1 MKTSLDP
8 RHTRRQKLIEEVFK
22 KQFHDQKV
30 TPEAQQLMDK
40 QEFLDEQIH
49 KAAAEFPIDKINRV
63 DLAILRL
70 AVYELLVVKK
80 EPPRVIIDEAIELA
94 KEYGGEN
101 SPGFINGALGKII
114 NNDTTNI

>member
-30 TPEAQQLMDK
+30 TPEAQKLMDN
-40 QEFLDEQIH
+40 QEFLDEEIR

-101 SPGFINGALGKII
+101 SPGFINGALGKIL